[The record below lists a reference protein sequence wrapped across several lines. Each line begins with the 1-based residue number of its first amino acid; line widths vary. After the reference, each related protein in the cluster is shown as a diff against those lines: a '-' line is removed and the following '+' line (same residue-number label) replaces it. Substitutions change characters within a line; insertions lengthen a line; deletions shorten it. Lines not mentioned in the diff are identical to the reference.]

1 VRDTSPGPWAAG
13 LRLATH
19 SDRDSDRD
27 CWVGGRLRPPGSGWQ
42 PPPSPGPGDSTVTV
56 PSRSRTHG
64 QVTGPCP
71 SDDHWQSRYPTHDNC
86 LSQSL
91 SILRRSDRR
100 ASLGHKAA
108 LHDVAVTIM
117 IISASHGGP
126 PATRTCHH
134 DVGHGHCDRDN
145 RAGRDPGGG
154 PAAAA
159 ATAAHGHGL
168 TVMVTAMTVTAAA
181 AAAEPRSSA
190 AAAAAAEGA
199 GRQWLSAAG
208 RA

>member
-1 VRDTSPGPWAAG
+1 MQ
-13 LRLATH
+13 LE
-19 SDRDSDRD
+19 
-27 CWVGGRLRPPGSGWQ
+27 
-42 PPPSPGPGDSTVTV
+42 
-56 PSRSRTHG
+56 
-64 QVTGPCP
+64 VTGP
-71 SDDHWQSRYPTHDNC
+71 W
-86 LSQSL
+86 
-91 SILRRSDRR
+91 
-100 ASLGHKAA
+100 
-108 LHDVAVTIM
+108 TIM
-117 IISASHGGP
+117 IISASHGSP

-168 TVMVTAMTVTAAA
+168 TVMTVMVTAMTVTAAA

-190 AAAAAAEGA
+190 AAAAAAAGA
-199 GRQWLSAAG
+199 GRQWQSAAG